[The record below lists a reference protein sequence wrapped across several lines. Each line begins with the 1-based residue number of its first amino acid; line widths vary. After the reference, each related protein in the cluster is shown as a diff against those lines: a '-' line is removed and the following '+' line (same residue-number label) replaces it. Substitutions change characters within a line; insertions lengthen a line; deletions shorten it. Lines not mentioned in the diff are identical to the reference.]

1 MSGIKVGRNSGEVRM
16 TQRTPALNEY
26 LKGVSDIKKFKT
38 ADEEYDCALRA
49 LNGDDKARVDL
60 ITRNLRFVISVA
72 KQYQSKNA
80 PLEELINEGN
90 VGLVEAADKFDP
102 TKGFKFI
109 SYAVWYVRR
118 SINDYLKGKSR
129 LVRIPVNRTNE
140 LNMIKKEINK
150 LEQTLC
156 REVYPEDIDNLPSDK
171 FDNKRLNLLME
182 IQNSSS
188 SSLDMPIGGEDNN
201 NNHYDILSDNSN
213 NPTDYLISCEIQKE
227 SIYNLFNILTEKQS
241 TIMVL
246 LFGLDNGIEKNL
258 IEVSEIVGMSREGV
272 RQIREKSLK
281 KLRDHGLNIG
291 YNVEMF
297 DIM

>member
-1 MSGIKVGRNSGEVRM
+1 MSGIKVGKNSGEVRI

-26 LKGVSDIKKFKT
+26 LKGVAEIKKFKT

-49 LNGDDKARVDL
+49 LNGDDKARQDL
-60 ITRNLRFVISVA
+60 ITKNLRFVISVA
-72 KQYQSKNA
+72 KQYQSNNA

-140 LNMIKKEINK
+140 LNLINKEINK
-150 LEQTLC
+150 LEQTLG
-156 REVYPEDIDNLPSDK
+156 REVYSEDIDNLPSDK
-171 FDNKRLNLLME
+171 FDTTRISLLME
-182 IQNSSS
+182 IQNTST

-201 NNHYDILSDNSN
+201 NYYDILADSSN
-213 NPTDYLISCEIQKE
+213 NPTDYLISTGMQKQ
-227 SIYNLFNILTEKQS
+227 SIDTLFNILTDKQRRVMS
-241 TIMVL
+241 L
-246 LFGLDNGIEKNL
+246 LFGLEDGIEKNL
-258 IEVSEIVGMSREGV
+258 IETSEIVGMSREGV

-281 KLRDHGLNIG
+281 KLHDHCAKIG

-297 DIM
+297 DII

>member
-1 MSGIKVGRNSGEVRM
+1 MSGIKVGKNSGEVRI

-26 LKGVSDIKKFKT
+26 LKGVAEIKKFKT

-49 LNGDDKARVDL
+49 LEGDEKAREDL
-60 ITRNLRFVISVA
+60 IKRNLRFVISVA
-72 KQYQSKNA
+72 KQYQSNHA

-140 LNMIKKEINK
+140 LNLINKEINK
-150 LEQTLC
+150 LEQTLG
-156 REVYPEDIDNLPSDK
+156 REVYSEDIDNLPSDK
-171 FDNKRLNLLME
+171 FDNKRLSLLME

-201 NNHYDILSDNSN
+201 NYYDILADNSN
-213 NPTDYLISCEIQKE
+213 NPTDYLISCEMQKD
-227 SIYNLFNILTEKQS
+227 SIYDLFNILTEKQH
-241 TIMVL
+241 TVMTL

-258 IEVSEIVGMSREGV
+258 IETSEIVGMSREGV
-272 RQIREKSLK
+272 RQIRDKSLK
-281 KLRDHGLNIG
+281 KLRDHGLKIG